1 MYTLAAY
8 CPPRAVLRTIE
19 RMFAAFFW
27 GSKDGVAKRSWLAW
41 RFITLTKSEGGL
53 VIKCLNDIMDAFSM
67 KLWWKLRHGKG
78 LWVELLKAKYFRKRH
93 PCDAFMTSKCSHI
106 WQRILRG
113 RKLAEPFISLR
124 LGRGEG
130 SARCEDWIPGGPRLD
145 SVAILPA
152 EGVTSGTRRGT
163 GRRTR
168 GRSRTQA
175 RESADVEAADS
186 TASQRVGTGELRRSA
201 RLAGRR
207 VVLPQRTV
215 TVRVLSDRGKKIRDS
230 RARNSDNGGPAIRS
244 FWTATGWDLSL
255 FLGQFGV
262 EAAGRLREANL
273 TCTSDPDSLV
283 WGDRKGSFTMAA
295 AWRCCRTSHPTSSL
309 FSNIWGKCIPTK
321 WSILMWR
328 VCHNRLPT
336 DDILQKIGFHLASRC
351 HCCQVGHR
359 ENLQHIFFH
368 GDLALTV
375 WSALRGF
382 FKARMHSDFLVFLQ
396 RWWRGQDSHHRR
408 SLAGAIIWVLW
419 KNRNRHRYEGRDAGS
434 DFLVR
439 EVKRQFRKSLSSC
452 RHLPSILLWALE

>member
-1 MYTLAAY
+1 MRSSFHTPIGGPHISHLAYADDVLIFTSGDIVGLRALQQVLHRYEAVSGQKINYSKSAFYTATPLGEDRARTISTLFGFSTGTLPFSYLGCPLTCGRRNEGMFSYLLDKIRSKLTSWQNKILSLGGKLVLIKNILLSIPMYTLAAC
-8 CPPRAVLRTIE
+8 CPFWAVLRTIE

-41 RFITLTKSEGGL
+41 RFVTRTKSEGGL
-53 VIKCLNDIMDAFSM
+53 GIKCLNDIMDGFSM
-67 KLWWKLRHGKG
+67 KLWWKLMHGKG

-106 WQRILRG
+106 WLQILRG

-145 SVAILPA
+145 SVAIPPA
-152 EGVTSGTRRGT
+152 EGVTSRTRRGT
-163 GRRTR
+163 ERRTR
-168 GRSRTQA
+168 GWSRTQA

-186 TASQRVGTGELRRSA
+186 TISQRVGTGELRRSA
-201 RLAGRR
+201 RLAERR
-207 VVLPQRTV
+207 VVLPYRTV
-215 TVRVLSDRGKKIRDS
+215 TVRVLSDRERKIRDS

-295 AWRCCRTSHPTSSL
+295 AWRYCRTSHPTSSL
-309 FSNIWGKCIPTK
+309 FSNIWGKCIPAK
-321 WSILMWR
+321 
-328 VCHNRLPT
+328 
-336 DDILQKIGFHLASRC
+336 
-351 HCCQVGHR
+351 
-359 ENLQHIFFH
+359 
-368 GDLALTV
+368 
-375 WSALRGF
+375 
-382 FKARMHSDFLVFLQ
+382 
-396 RWWRGQDSHHRR
+396 
-408 SLAGAIIWVLW
+408 
-419 KNRNRHRYEGRDAGS
+419 
-434 DFLVR
+434 
-439 EVKRQFRKSLSSC
+439 
-452 RHLPSILLWALE
+452 